1 MTDWR
6 PSSDPAAA
14 SRRAELLQRARHYF
28 AGQDILAIDTPALS
42 RSAGTDPN
50 VDNLTV
56 RPNAGNVYFLHT
68 SPEFCMKRLL
78 ADGYP
83 DIYSICRVFR
93 DGESGRRHI
102 PEFTMAEWYR
112 LGFDLPAIIED
123 TLQFIAACLDEPAL
137 IDSVIQFDYAEAF
150 QGFANV
156 DVYEASADELVLG
169 YSDDARLKSIMGED
183 RQALLDLILGTVIA
197 PQFARNQ
204 LTVVRHYPAAQ
215 ASLARLCPGDKRV
228 ADRFEVF
235 CGDLELA
242 NGYVELTDAEE
253 QRQRFHQDLELR
265 QQTGRPLRPQDHRLL
280 AALESGLP
288 DCAGVAV
295 GIERLQMVLDK
306 TDDISDVV
314 TFTPETS

>member
-6 PSSDPAAA
+6 PSSSPAAA
-14 SRRAELLQRARHYF
+14 SRRAALLQRARHYF
-28 AGQDILAIDTPALS
+28 AGQNILAVDTPALS

-50 VDNLTV
+50 IDSLAV
-56 RPNAGNVYFLHT
+56 RPNVGNDYFLHT

-83 DIYSICRVFR
+83 DIYSICHVFR
-93 DGESGRRHI
+93 DGESGGRHI

-112 LGFDLPAIIED
+112 LGFDLPAIIKD
-123 TLQFIAACLDEPAL
+123 TLQFIAACLDEPEL
-137 IDSVIQFDYAEAF
+137 TESTIQFDYAEAF
-150 QGFANV
+150 QRFANI
-156 DVYEASADELVLG
+156 DVYEASADDLVRG
-169 YSDDARLKSIMGED
+169 YGDDERLKSVMGDD
-183 RQALLDLILGTVIA
+183 RQAQLDLILSTVIA
-197 PQFARNQ
+197 PQFAHNQ

-215 ASLARLCPGDKRV
+215 ASLARLCPDDKRV

-253 QRQRFHQDLELR
+253 QRQRFDQDLELR
-265 QQTGRPLRPQDHRLL
+265 QQTGRPLRPKDHRFL
-280 AALESGLP
+280 AALKSGLP

-314 TFTPETS
+314 TFTAETS

>member
-6 PSSDPAAA
+6 PSSSPAAA

-28 AGQDILAIDTPALS
+28 AGQNILAVDTPALS

-50 VDNLTV
+50 IDSLAV
-56 RPNAGNVYFLHT
+56 RPNVGNDYFLHT

-123 TLQFIAACLDEPAL
+123 TLQFIASCLEEPEL
-137 IDSVIQFDYAEAF
+137 TERVIQFDYVEAF
-150 QGFANV
+150 RRFADI
-156 DVYEASADELVLG
+156 DVYEASADELVRRYG
-169 YSDDARLKSIMGED
+169 DDERLKSVIGED
-183 RQALLDLILGTVIA
+183 RQAQLDLILSTVIV
-197 PQFARNQ
+197 PRFAHNQ

-253 QRQRFHQDLELR
+253 QQQRFGQDLELR
-265 QQTGRPLRPQDHRLL
+265 RQQGRPVRPQDHRLI
-280 AALESGLP
+280 AALKSGLP

-295 GIERLQMVLDK
+295 GIERLQMVMDK